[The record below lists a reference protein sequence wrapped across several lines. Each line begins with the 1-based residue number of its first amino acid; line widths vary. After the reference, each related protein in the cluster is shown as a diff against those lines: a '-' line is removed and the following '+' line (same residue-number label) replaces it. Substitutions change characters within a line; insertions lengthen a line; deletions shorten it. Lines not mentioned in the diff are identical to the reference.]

1 MHNRGFLKAALVA
14 AGLVSAASVNAQI
27 TKVQHVVV
35 IYMENHSFD
44 NLWGQFP
51 GADGLADA
59 KKEKIPQRDATGN
72 PYVTLPPI
80 QRASAFPTNLP
91 NDVFNIDQ
99 YVAADQVS
107 PDVLH

>member
-51 GADGLADA
+51 GADGLSSA
-59 KKEKIPQRDATGN
+59 KKEQITPLDATGR
-72 PYVTLPPI
+72 PFVSLPPI
-80 QRASAFPTNLP
+80 PLASAFPTNLP
-91 NDVFNIDQ
+91 NDVFNINQ
-99 YVAADQVS
+99 YVAADQI
-107 PDVLH
+107 